1 MAGFVILAGGHEVRP
16 GCEPMDRRVVAAAGG
31 RDARVVFL
39 PTAVAAY
46 DPHGSML
53 GAVAY
58 FASLG
63 VEARGVPVLT
73 REDAERAQYA
83 DAVREATLV
92 YLGGG
97 DPAHLLETLR
107 GTAVW
112 RAMLDVY
119 ERGGVVGG
127 SSAGAMVVC
136 EWVALPPDWTAKRTG
151 LALVGNALVMPHYRP
166 SRLGQLQDRARALPD
181 GVTILG
187 IPEQSGLLGN
197 SAGWEAVG
205 PEPVVVV
212 ASETVRT
219 VAPGESVAPIPF
231 AVNDRSP
238 GSPASG
244 QSCRDA
250 P

>member
-1 MAGFVILAGGHEVRP
+1 MAGLVILAGGHEVRP

-46 DPHGSML
+46 NPHGSIL

-73 REDAERAQYA
+73 REDAERPQYEA
-83 DAVREATLV
+83 AVREATLV

-97 DPAHLLETLR
+97 DPAHLLATLR
-107 GTAVW
+107 DTAVW
-112 RAMLDVY
+112 RAVLEVY

-136 EWVALPPDWTAKRTG
+136 EWVALPPDWTAKRDG
-151 LALVGNALVMPHYRP
+151 LALVGNAMVMPHYRP
-166 SRLGQLQDRARALPD
+166 ARLGQLQERARALPD
-181 GVTILG
+181 GVAILG

-197 SAGWEAVG
+197 SAGWEALG
-205 PEPVVVV
+205 PEPVVAV
-212 ASETVRT
+212 ASGTART
-219 VAPGESVAPIPF
+219 IAPGESIAPIPF
-231 AVNDRSP
+231 AVNDLHP
-238 GSPASG
+238 GPRAAG
-244 QSCRDA
+244 RSCRGA